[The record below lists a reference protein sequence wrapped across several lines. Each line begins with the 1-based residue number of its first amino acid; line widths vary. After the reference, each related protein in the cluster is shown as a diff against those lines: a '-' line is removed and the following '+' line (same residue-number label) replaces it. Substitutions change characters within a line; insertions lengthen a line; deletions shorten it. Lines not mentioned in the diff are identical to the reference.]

1 MPLSRPGVALIAAVA
16 CAAPL
21 PALGQGAYPAKP
33 IRVIIPFAPGSALD
47 VTVRL
52 MGEKFQ
58 ASTGQPLVLDHKGGA
73 GGIIGNEALAKSPP
87 DGYTLGLTTINML
100 VINPHLYKDL
110 PYDPLKLT
118 HITQVTVSNHVL
130 AVQSGVPAASLA
142 DFVAWVKKNP
152 GKVSIA
158 TNGAGTTP
166 HLLAVLLNQN
176 TGTDVVPVHY
186 KGAGEAMKDFLG
198 GHVQAIFNSPLSIMA
213 QVRAGRVRP
222 LAIARAQRAEVLPEV
237 PTFTE
242 LGYPNMTVD
251 IWTGYIAPPG
261 TPRPIVDRLYAEF
274 SRIMKAPD
282 FLERMNKDGYAIV
295 GSTPAEMTQMVQRE
309 LKRWEAVVKAS
320 GWKVQ

>member
-1 MPLSRPGVALIAAVA
+1 MRSLAAALLFAFAAVA
-16 CAAPL
+16 W
-21 PALGQGAYPAKP
+21 GQAYPTKP

-47 VTVRL
+47 ITVRL
-52 MGEKFQ
+52 MGERFQ
-58 ASTGQPLVLDHKGGA
+58 QATGQPLVLDHKGGA
-73 GGIIGNEALAKSPP
+73 GGIIGNEAVAKSAP

-100 VINPHLYKDL
+100 VINPHMYKEL
-110 PYDPLKLT
+110 PYDPMKLT

-130 AVQSGVPAASLA
+130 AVPSTTPATNLA
-142 DFVAWVKKNP
+142 EFVAWVKKNP

-176 TGTDVVPVHY
+176 TGTDLVPVHY
-186 KGAGEAMKDFLG
+186 KGGGEAMKDFLG
-198 GHVQAIFNSPLSIMA
+198 GHVQAIFNSPLSMMA
-213 QVRAGRVRP
+213 HVRSGRVRP
-222 LAIARAQRAEVLPEV
+222 IAIARAQRAEVMPDV

-242 LGYPNMTVD
+242 LGHPDMTVD
-251 IWTGYIAPPG
+251 IWTAYIAPPG
-261 TPRPIVDRLYAEF
+261 TPQPVVQKLYTEF

-282 FLERMNKDGYAIV
+282 FLKRMNDDGYTIV

-309 LKRWEAVVKAS
+309 LKRWEGVVKAS